1 MMIVRGL
8 LSAAKANMLECD
20 KKMSLSESCD
30 PLKEYL
36 ERNRKSV
43 QKNNSLVGCL
53 LRNKKIPIGNFGLIL
68 FSITC
73 YHTCVFSCGMWNL
86 RLSGIKEHGPLCGI

>member
-43 QKNNSLVGCL
+43 QKIIHWLGVYSEIKRSQLE
-53 LRNKKIPIGNFGLIL
+53 IL
-68 FSITC
+68 
-73 YHTCVFSCGMWNL
+73 G
-86 RLSGIKEHGPLCGI
+86 